1 MKTYLYQNA
10 REKFTVTILLSLIL
24 IGVAEAGNQNPC
36 DPCASQT
43 TMSAAPPTKGIDPA
57 VPAISFNNDRTQLS
71 NKELIEQYP
80 GSIES
85 RIVVIISNMMAI
97 FVTISL
103 LFLFMQFMVSNS
115 QRH

>member
-1 MKTYLYQNA
+1 MKTYLSQKVCKKLA
-10 REKFTVTILLSLIL
+10 AAIFVSLML
-24 IGVAEAGNQNPC
+24 IVVAIADNQSPC

-43 TMSAAPPTKGIDPA
+43 TMSVAPPTKGIDPA

-115 QRH
+115 RRH